1 MCVCLCLSETHKCGT
16 AEVEQT
22 KLPRVKQA
30 PYLWLTTLE
39 PLPVNDASQNIKE
52 MHLHERKGSAQS
64 EKYIF
69 ISKINALYLRFQPSF
84 ILDINWWTSRVP
96 ELIIILQ

>member
-1 MCVCLCLSETHKCGT
+1 MCLSETHKCDT

-39 PLPVNDASQNIKE
+39 PLPVNDASQNIKA
-52 MHLHERKGSAQS
+52 MHLHERKGRGQS
-64 EKYIF
+64 ENLI
-69 ISKINALYLRFQPSF
+69 YL
-84 ILDINWWTSRVP
+84 LK
-96 ELIIILQ
+96 